1 MEEYFCLRDAHEKL
15 PIHDAAASGSLN
27 CLRVLTL
34 CPFLVN
40 ERDSEGSS
48 PLHLAAS
55 NKHTWV
61 PLMMFCLKNTSTCS
75 LTQSHCITTLN
86 AFETLSRLVCC
97 AIVLS
102 TRSNRI

>member
-40 ERDSEGSS
+40 ERDTEGSS

-55 NKHTWV
+55 NKHT
-61 PLMMFCLKNTSTCS
+61 
-75 LTQSHCITTLN
+75 
-86 AFETLSRLVCC
+86 
-97 AIVLS
+97 
-102 TRSNRI
+102 